1 MPDSTDLA
9 ILKLLHQDAKMT
21 IKELS
26 QQLNLSQTPVY
37 ERIKKLESEGYVKSY
52 TAVIDTKK
60 LGYTLVA
67 YCNISLITHQRALLE
82 KFESD
87 IQQIKEVLECYH
99 IAGMYDYLLKVVVR
113 DMDEYQLFLT
123 RKLASLENIAKV
135 QSSFVMTE
143 VKADSS
149 FF

>member
-1 MPDSTDLA
+1 MPDNTDLA
-9 ILKLLHQDAKMT
+9 ILKLLHHDAKMT

-37 ERIKKLESEGYVKSY
+37 ERIKKLETEGYLKSY
-52 TAVIDTKK
+52 TAVLDTKK
-60 LGYTLVA
+60 LGFTLVA

-87 IQQIKEVLECYH
+87 IQQITEVIECYH

-143 VKADSS
+143 VKADSP